1 VVAYPGGRPEPV
13 RKRYD
18 VQLFEKLIEYPDA
31 ERRVLDST
39 YQLPVEET
47 PLGEALG
54 LVLAR
59 DLRATVDS
67 PPFDNSAVDGY
78 AVRSADAE
86 VGRTFPVVDEAPA
99 GRPAQKSVGE
109 GEAIKIFTGG
119 VIPDGA
125 DAVVM
130 VENTSGWGESF
141 ELKKA
146 ASPGQNIRDAG
157 QDARTGSE
165 ILRAGTEV
173 GAPEIALAAT
183 QGYGTLPVYRRPKV
197 VVLST
202 GTELVEPGTRDLA
215 PGEIF
220 DSNSYAIVAQSR
232 EAGADASRLYAA
244 SDDAQ
249 TLRAAIEEALETA
262 DVVVTSGGVS
272 VGEKDLVKSTLLD
285 LGVEQVFWGVK
296 FKPGKPLFYGKR
308 DETRFF
314 GLPGNPVSA
323 MVCFDLFVRPA
334 LMGMMGREDRKRP
347 RIRVYF
353 EEDVVNKFGRMHA
366 MRVSLR
372 KTEKGWLA
380 SSVGAQGS
388 GLVSSLTRADA
399 LALIGPESE
408 GVRAGEPAEAIVLR
422 EERLL

>member
-1 VVAYPGGRPEPV
+1 M
-13 RKRYD
+13 
-18 VQLFEKLIEYPDA
+18 QLFEKLIEYPDA
-31 ERRVLDST
+31 ESLVLENT
-39 YQLPVEET
+39 HKLPAEEA

-54 LVLAR
+54 LVLAE

-78 AVRSADAE
+78 AVRSVDAE
-86 VGRTFPVVDEAPA
+86 AGRTFKVVDEAPA
-99 GRPAQKSVGE
+99 GRPAEKSVGQA
-109 GEAIKIFTGG
+109 EAIKIFTGG
-119 VIPDGA
+119 VIPEGA
-125 DAVVM
+125 GATVM
-130 VENTSGWGESF
+130 VENTSGWGETF
-141 ELKKA
+141 ELKKD
-146 ASPGQNIRDAG
+146 ASPGQNIRESG
-157 QDARTGSE
+157 QDTRKGDT
-165 ILRAGTEV
+165 ILRAGVEI

-202 GTELVEPGTRDLA
+202 GTELVEPGTRGLS

-220 DSNSYAIVAQSR
+220 DSNSYAIVAQAR
-232 EAGADASRLYAA
+232 EAGAEARRLYAA
-244 SDDAQ
+244 SDEAE

-334 LMGMMGREDRKRP
+334 LMGMMGRKDAKRP
-347 RIRVYF
+347 RIPVYF
-353 EEDVVNKFGRMHA
+353 EEDVANTFGRMHA
-366 MRVSLR
+366 MRVSLES
-372 KTEKGWLA
+372 TEKGWRA
-380 SSVGAQGS
+380 ESVGAQGS
-388 GLVSSLTRADA
+388 GLVSSLTKADA

-408 GVRAGEPAEAIVLR
+408 GVRAGEPVEAIVLR

>member
-1 VVAYPGGRPEPV
+1 MR
-13 RKRYD
+13 
-18 VQLFEKLIEYPDA
+18 LFEKLIEYPDA
-31 ERRVLDST
+31 ERLVLENT
-39 YQLPVEET
+39 RLLPVEET

-54 LVLAR
+54 LALAG

-86 VGRTFPVVDEAPA
+86 AGRTFRVVDEAPA
-99 GRPAQKSVGE
+99 GRPAKRDVGE
-109 GEAIKIFTGG
+109 DEAIKIFTGG

-141 ELKKA
+141 ELKKD
-146 ASPGQNIRDAG
+146 ASAGQNIREAG
-157 QDARTGSE
+157 QDTREGNT
-165 ILRAGTEV
+165 ILRAGTEI

-202 GTELVEPGTRDLA
+202 GTELVEPGARGLS

-232 EAGADASRLYAA
+232 EAGAEARRLYAA
-244 SDDAQ
+244 SDDAA

-285 LGVEQVFWGVK
+285 LGVDQVFWGVK

-334 LMGMMGREDRKRP
+334 LMGMMGRKDTKRP
-347 RIRVYF
+347 RIEIYF

-366 MRVSLR
+366 MRVDLQ
-372 KTEKGWLA
+372 KTGKGWLA
-380 SSVGAQGS
+380 RSVGAQGS
-388 GLVSSLTRADA
+388 GLVSSLTKADA

-408 GVRAGEPAEAIVLR
+408 GVRAGEPVAAIVLR
-422 EERLL
+422 EERLI

>member
-1 VVAYPGGRPEPV
+1 
-13 RKRYD
+13 

-31 ERRVLDST
+31 ERLVLENT
-39 YQLPVEET
+39 HRLPVEET

-54 LVLAR
+54 LALAG

-78 AVRSADAE
+78 AVRSDDAE
-86 VGRTFPVVDEAPA
+86 AGRTFRVVDEAPA
-99 GRPAQKSVGE
+99 GRPAERGIGE

-119 VIPDGA
+119 VIPEGA

-141 ELKKA
+141 DLRKA
-146 ASPGQNIRDAG
+146 ALGGQNIREAG
-157 QDARTGSE
+157 QDTREGDV

-183 QGYGTLPVYRRPKV
+183 QGYGALPVYRRPKV

-202 GTELVEPGTRDLA
+202 GTELVEPGTRALS

-220 DSNSYAIVAQSR
+220 DSNSYAIVAQCR
-232 EAGADASRLYAA
+232 EAGADARRLYAA
-244 SDDAQ
+244 SDDAE
-249 TLRAAIEEALETA
+249 TLRAAVEEALETA

-334 LMGMMGREDRKRP
+334 LVAMMGREDRRRP
-347 RIRVYF
+347 RIQVYF

-372 KTEKGWLA
+372 RTEKGWLA
-380 SSVGAQGS
+380 RSVGAQGS
-388 GLVSSLTRADA
+388 GLVSSLTKADA

-408 GVRAGEPAEAIVLR
+408 GVRAGEPVEAVVLR
-422 EERLL
+422 EEGLI

>member
-1 VVAYPGGRPEPV
+1 L
-13 RKRYD
+13 
-18 VQLFEKLIEYPDA
+18 QLFEKLIEYPDA
-31 ERRVLDST
+31 ERLVLEST
-39 YQLPVEET
+39 HKLPVEET

-54 LVLAR
+54 LALAE

-86 VGRTFPVVDEAPA
+86 ADRTFRVVDEAPA
-99 GRPAQKSVGE
+99 GRPAEKSVGE

-119 VIPDGA
+119 VIPEGA

-146 ASPGQNIRDAG
+146 ASEGQNIREAG
-157 QDARTGSE
+157 QDTREGNV
-165 ILRAGTEV
+165 ILRAGTEI

-202 GTELVEPGTRDLA
+202 GTELVEPGTRDLS

-232 EAGADASRLYAA
+232 EAGAAARRLYAA
-244 SDDAQ
+244 SDDAAP
-249 TLRAAIEEALETA
+249 LRAAIEEALETA

-334 LMGMMGREDRKRP
+334 LMAMMGREDLKRP
-347 RIRVYF
+347 RIPVYF

-366 MRVSLR
+366 MRVSLE
-372 KTEKGWLA
+372 KTENGWLA
-380 SSVGAQGS
+380 RSVGAQGS

-408 GVRAGEPAEAIVLR
+408 GVRAGEPGEAIVLR
-422 EERLL
+422 EEKLI